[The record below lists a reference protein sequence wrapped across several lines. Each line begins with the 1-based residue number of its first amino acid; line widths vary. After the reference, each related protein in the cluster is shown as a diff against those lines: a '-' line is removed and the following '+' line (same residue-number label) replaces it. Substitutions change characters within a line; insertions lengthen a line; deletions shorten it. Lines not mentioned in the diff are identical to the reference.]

1 VSPLAEVEGECITNE
16 AVENALGATLRRL
29 ERQIYETKRQK
40 LGLINERLL
49 AREAAKRGVTVYALL
64 EAEVTAKGDRHR
76 RGGSIQRG
84 PNRSDTR

>member
-40 LGLINERLL
+40 LEGLINERLL
-49 AREAAKRGVTVYALL
+49 AREAAKRGVS
-64 EAEVTAKGDRHR
+64 R
-76 RGGSIQRG
+76 RRPARG
-84 PNRSDTR
+84 PSPNEGDWFNEAQTGVIHVEEN